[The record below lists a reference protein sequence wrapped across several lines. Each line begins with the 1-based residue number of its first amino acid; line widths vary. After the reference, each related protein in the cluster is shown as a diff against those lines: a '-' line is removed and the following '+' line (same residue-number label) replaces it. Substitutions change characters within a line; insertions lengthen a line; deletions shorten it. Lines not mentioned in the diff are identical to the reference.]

1 MQSGRNKVVHPG
13 PIAPEATPSRCPGA
27 FTLVEMV
34 IVMTLMVIVISVAAP
49 SFSGFMHGHN
59 TDNEAERFVSL
70 TRYASSRAITEGLPM
85 DLGVNIKQGKYWVA
99 ACGGYTETHTNLVGF
114 NLDASVAMHVDPP
127 LTSIP
132 TTTSNVWTPYIAMRG
147 SILPMIRFQPDGF
160 ISDTSCRT
168 VRFRQSSGNDL
179 ETWVVE
185 NSDHRRYDLSP
196 GHPRSAH
203 F

>member
-1 MQSGRNKVVHPG
+1 MQSGRNNFIRPG
-13 PIAPEATPSRCPGA
+13 PIAPAATPSRCPGA

-34 IVMTLMVIVISVAAP
+34 IVMTLMVVVISVAAP
-49 SFSGFMHGHN
+49 SFGAFMHGHN
-59 TDNEAERFVSL
+59 TDNEAQRFLSL
-70 TRYASSRAITEGLPM
+70 THYASSRAINEGLPM

-114 NLDASVAMHVDPP
+114 NLDSSVAIHIDPP
-127 LTSIP
+127 INGLP
-132 TTTSNVWTPYIAMRG
+132 TTQSNAWTPYTTLRG
-147 SILPMIRFQPDGF
+147 AALPFIRFQPDGF
-160 ISDTSCRT
+160 ISDTSSST
-168 VRFRQSSGNDL
+168 VKFRQSSGNDL

-196 GHPRSAH
+196 GHSRSTR